1 MMRCPP
7 ICGRYVGKKEMGQ
20 EIRKRRKGKK
30 EVQGDKMERIKWAAD
45 EEED

>member
-7 ICGRYVGKKEMGQ
+7 ICGRYIGKNKMGP

-30 EVQGDKMERIKWAAD
+30 EVQGDEMERIRWAAD
-45 EEED
+45 EKKD